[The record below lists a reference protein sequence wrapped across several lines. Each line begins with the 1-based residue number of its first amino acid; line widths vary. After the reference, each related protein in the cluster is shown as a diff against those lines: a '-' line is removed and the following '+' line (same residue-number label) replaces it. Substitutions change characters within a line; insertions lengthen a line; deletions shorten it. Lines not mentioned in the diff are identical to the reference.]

1 MLQTGYIY
9 DVSMSYHANLN
20 PSEDHPED
28 PLRIFSIYNKLQK
41 SGLLNDCLRLPC
53 KKAKARDVLLAH
65 TEEHLEKIKATQT
78 MSRNQ
83 LLDMEN
89 SHDSIYLNGHTY
101 ECSMYAIGSVIEA
114 CRAVLEDK
122 VKNAFAIVRPPGHHA
137 ETEHA
142 MGFCVMNNVAIAT
155 RYCMAHLGVKKVMI
169 LDWDIHF
176 GNGTQEIFSEDADVL
191 YVSLHR
197 FENGSF
203 YPQNQKGRADYFG
216 SKRGKGK
223 TVNIPWPKEGMGDAD
238 YIYAFEQVVMPIA
251 REFGPSLVI
260 VSAGFDAARG
270 DHIGQCEVTPV
281 GYGQMTHMLMSLAN
295 GRIVMALEGGY
306 NLESI
311 AVSSA
316 GCMSVLMGE
325 APEPIRL
332 DSRPSKICK
341 ETVSTIKKLQATH
354 WKSLVE

>member
-1 MLQTGYIY
+1 LQTGYVY
-9 DVSMSYHANLN
+9 GVEMSYHANLN
-20 PSEDHPED
+20 QSEDHPED
-28 PLRIFSIYNKLQK
+28 PLRIFSIYNKLQQ
-41 SGLLNDCLRLPC
+41 SGLLDDCVRLMC
-53 KKAKARDVLLAH
+53 KKAHARDVLMVH
-65 TEEHLEKIKATQT
+65 TEEHFKNIKSTKSMT
-78 MSRNQ
+78 RNQ

-114 CRAVLEDK
+114 CRAVIENR

-155 RYCMAHLGVKKVMI
+155 RYCMTHLDTKKVMI
-169 LDWDIHF
+169 LDWEI
-176 GNGTQEIFSEDADVL
+176 GNGTQEIFSDDPNVL

-223 TVNIPWPKEGMGDAD
+223 TVNVPWPKEGMGDAE
-238 YIYAFEQVVMPIA
+238 YIYAFEQVIMPIA
-251 REFGPSLVI
+251 REFAPSLVI
-260 VSAGFDAARG
+260 VSAGFDAAHG
-270 DHIGQCEVTPV
+270 DHIGQCEVTPA

-295 GRIVMALEGGY
+295 GKVVMALEGGY
-306 NLESI
+306 NINSI
-311 AVSSA
+311 AVSSV
-316 GCMSVLMGE
+316 GCMAVLKGE
-325 APEPIRL
+325 APEPIKP
-332 DSRPSKICK
+332 DSRPSEICK
-341 ETVSTIKKLQATH
+341 ETIAIVKKLQATQ
-354 WKSLVE
+354 WKSLA